1 MIALA
6 RRVRRLVLTLFVVSL
21 LTFLLTSLLPGD
33 PALQILGVDNATPEQ
48 IAAVRTELGLDDP
61 LLVRYAKWLGDAV
74 TGDLGR
80 SFRTRES
87 VVDAIGER
95 LPVTL
100 EVGALAM
107 LVGVLVSIPLGIYS
121 AYRANGAFDKVATA
135 TTFALVSVP
144 NFMLA
149 LVLIYVFA
157 VKLHWL
163 PATGWHP
170 LTDDPVRNLKGA
182 LLPTL
187 SLAVGE
193 IAAYTRLLRT
203 DMIATLQEDFIA
215 MARSKGLPTM
225 RILFR
230 HAFRPSSLSL
240 VTVVGLNAGAVVGGT
255 VVVETIFA
263 LPGVGRLLVESIYQR
278 DVLMVQ
284 GVVLLLAAAYV
295 IVNFFVDI
303 AYSLLDPRIRY
314 DQVGRS

>member
-1 MIALA
+1 MIAFA
-6 RRVRRLVLTLFVVSL
+6 RRVRRLALTLFVVSL
-21 LTFLLTSLLPGD
+21 LTFMMTSLLPGD

-61 LLVRYAKWLGDAV
+61 LLVRYAKWLGDAA

-87 VVDAIGER
+87 VVEAIGER
-95 LPVTL
+95 LPITL

-107 LVGVLVSIPLGIYS
+107 LVGLFVAIPLGTYT
-121 AYRANGAFDKVATA
+121 AFRANSAFDKAATA
-135 TTFALVSVP
+135 TTFALISIP

-149 LVLIYVFA
+149 LLLIYLFA

-163 PATGWHP
+163 PATGWHR

-182 LLPTL
+182 VLPTF

-230 HAFRPSSLSL
+230 HALRPSSLSL

-278 DVLMVQ
+278 DLVMVQ

-295 IVNFFVDI
+295 IVNFVVDI
-303 AYSLLDPRIRY
+303 AYSLLDPRIRHNE
-314 DQVGRS
+314 VGSA